1 MPLISTTLRD
11 DRALQACLLHD
22 QAHVVPGS
30 HGPHV
35 ARIQRAL
42 LVLDQARID
51 ANDLRSKRY
60 GPTTTA
66 AVLAF
71 KQKRQIIN
79 RAYQSAADNIVGKM
93 TIARMDK
100 ELVEAGR
107 RITQKVVCH
116 DAGGGAALPNPI
128 LGVRDSAAVRDAT
141 PVAANH
147 RRVLDLVFQRT
158 ENVLTGFE
166 SRLPDLMARARQLMR
181 PHGLDFVQGRP
192 EIGPVVPYDD
202 RVDPGLSV
210 DAFAVREAS
219 EKVLAGHENTL
230 RVIFCF
236 FTLNDSGKKAFGV
249 TDGGQLTKDG
259 TPRKKFVLINILK
272 KHPDNGTL
280 LHEMIHAAYKE
291 PKFDHD
297 SDARSVFSEATDGRD
312 RLPGNHAAKLADAYF
327 ARPG

>member
-1 MPLISTTLRD
+1 MPLVSISLRE

-42 LVLDQARID
+42 LVLDQSPID
-51 ANDLRSKRY
+51 ANDLRTKRY

-66 AVLAF
+66 AVLAY

-79 RAYQSAADNIVGKM
+79 RAYQSTADNIVGKM
-93 TIARMDK
+93 TIARIDK
-100 ELVEAGR
+100 ELVEAER
-107 RITQKVVCH
+107 RITQKVICH
-116 DAGGGAALPNPI
+116 DGGGGAPVPIPI
-128 LGVRDSAAVRDAT
+128 LSVGDSVAT
-141 PVAANH
+141 PVGANH
-147 RRVLDLVFQRT
+147 HKVLDLVFQRT
-158 ENVLTGFE
+158 ENVVTGFE
-166 SRLPDLMARARQLMR
+166 TRIPELMARARQLMR
-181 PHGLDFVQGRP
+181 PHGLDFALGKP

-202 RVDPGLSV
+202 RVDPALTP
-210 DAFAVREAS
+210 DTFAVREAS
-219 EKVLAGHENTL
+219 EKVLAGREKTL

-236 FTLNDSGKKAFGV
+236 FTLNKSGQRAFGV
-249 TDGGQLTKDG
+249 TDGGTLSNGG

-280 LHEMIHAAYKE
+280 LHEMVHAAYKE

-297 SDARSVFSEATDGRD
+297 ADARSVFSEATDGRD
-312 RLPGNHAAKLADAYF
+312 RLPDVHAAKLADAYF